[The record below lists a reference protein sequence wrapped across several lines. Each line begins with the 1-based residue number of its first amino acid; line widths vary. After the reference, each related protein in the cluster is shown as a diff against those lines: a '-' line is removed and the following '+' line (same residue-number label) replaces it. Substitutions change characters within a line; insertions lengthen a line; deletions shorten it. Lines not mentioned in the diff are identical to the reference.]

1 VNVTGLVQ
9 LHEGKRHHESDSG
22 PLETPDDRFKHPDDT
37 LARELQPSTS
47 RALASEHFANAA
59 TGLQNFYARK
69 HKPTVSADRR
79 RSVDRT
85 VYLPSAFGPLSSAFC
100 LLFYGVGDGDSAAAG
115 DSVADG
121 EASVF
126 GSFFLAARFL
136 CGVAEGEAC
145 AVAAVAVVDV
155 AVVPDFSA
163 QETTNAMP
171 IKAVIK
177 DKTVFFIVC
186 G

>member
-1 VNVTGLVQ
+1 MHN
-9 LHEGKRHHESDSG
+9 
-22 PLETPDDRFKHPDDT
+22 
-37 LARELQPSTS
+37 
-47 RALASEHFANAA
+47 
-59 TGLQNFYARK
+59 
-69 HKPTVSADRR
+69 PTVSADRG

-85 VYLPSAFGPLSSAFC
+85 VYLPSAFCPLFSSFC
-100 LLFYGVGDGDSAAAG
+100 FSFYGVGAGDDSVPDGDSA
-115 DSVADG
+115 ADG
-121 EASVF
+121 EASVL

-136 CGVAEGEAC
+136 CGVGDGEAW
-145 AVAAVAVVDV
+145 AVAAVVDV
-155 AVVPDFSA
+155 AVVPGFCA

>member
-1 VNVTGLVQ
+1 MNVTGLVQ

-121 EASVF
+121 EASVL
-126 GSFFLAARFL
+126 GAFLAACFL
-136 CGVAEGEAC
+136 CGVGDGEAC
-145 AVAAVAVVDV
+145 AVAAVVEV
-155 AVVPDFSA
+155 AVVPGFCA

-186 G
+186 A

>member
-1 VNVTGLVQ
+1 VNVAGLIQ
-9 LHEGKRHHESDSG
+9 IHEGKRHHKTDG
-22 PLETPDDRFKHPDDT
+22 APLETPDDCIKHPDDI

-47 RALASEHFANAA
+47 RALASEPLANAA

-69 HKPTVSADRR
+69 HNPTVSADLA

-85 VYLPSAFGPLSSAFC
+85 VYRPPAFGPLSFDFC
-100 LLFYGVGDGDSAAAG
+100 LLFYGVGAGDSALAG
-115 DSVADG
+115 DSAADG
-121 EASVF
+121 EASVL
-126 GSFFLAARFL
+126 GAFFLAVCFF
-136 CGVAEGEAC
+136 GVGDGEAFV
-145 AVAAVAVVDV
+145 VAAVVEV
-155 AVVPDFSA
+155 AVVPCCCV

-186 G
+186 D

>member
-1 VNVTGLVQ
+1 MA
-9 LHEGKRHHESDSG
+9 SG
-22 PLETPDDRFKHPDDT
+22 R
-37 LARELQPSTS
+37 
-47 RALASEHFANAA
+47 FANAA
-59 TGLQNFYARK
+59 IDLQNFYARK
-69 HKPTVSADRR
+69 HKTTVSADRG

-100 LLFYGVGDGDSAAAG
+100 LPFYGVGDG

-121 EASVF
+121 EASVL

-136 CGVAEGEAC
+136 CGVGDGEAW
-145 AVAAVAVVDV
+145 AVAAVVDV
-155 AVVPDFSA
+155 AVVPGFCA

-171 IKAVIK
+171 IEAVIK

>member
-1 VNVTGLVQ
+1 MNVTGLVQ
-9 LHEGKRHHESDSG
+9 LHQGKRHHESDSG

-37 LARELQPSTS
+37 LAREPQPSTF
-47 RALASEHFANAA
+47 RALGSDRFVNAA

-69 HKPTVSADRR
+69 HKPTVSADREW
-79 RSVDRT
+79 SVDRT
-85 VYLPSAFGPLSSAFC
+85 VYLRSAFGPLSAFC
-100 LLFYGVGDGDSAAAG
+100 LLFYGVGDGDSVVAG
-115 DSVADG
+115 DSAADG
-121 EASVF
+121 EASVL
-126 GSFFLAARFL
+126 GAFFLAACFL
-136 CGVAEGEAC
+136 CGVGDGEAG
-145 AVAAVAVVDV
+145 AVAAVVEV